1 MVDQPAH
8 AASGMLPALGQHA
21 TSPVAPSLYLNR
33 ELSRLD
39 FNFRVLAQ
47 ATDPQVPV
55 LERLRF
61 LAIAS
66 SNMDEFFEIRVS
78 RLQQQVAYGLAARSH
93 DGKNAQE
100 IMALVSAQ
108 AHRLVQRQ
116 YQLLR
121 EQILPA
127 LRDHGIAVLGPEEW
141 SAAQKAWAHQY
152 FVQDV
157 LPVLTPIGL
166 DPAHPFPH
174 VQNKNLVLIVS
185 LDGADA
191 FGRRSGIAVVQL
203 PRALPRVLKLP
214 RDDASSI
221 GRPFALLSAVVEH
234 FVGELFPGMAVVG
247 CVPFRVTR
255 DSDLFVAEEET
266 DDLLEALR
274 GELSRRNDGD
284 AVRLEVGEHCTAE
297 MARFLLSQFELQ
309 EADLYR
315 CAGPVNLMRLSALV
329 DLAEAP
335 ELRYPAYVPRI
346 PAILQGK
353 LTEGKG
359 GEQRPADG
367 KSPLLQVLRQG
378 PVLLHHPYDSG
389 MPVVELLRQAARD
402 PDVLAIKQTLYRTGA
417 SSPFVQ
423 ALIEAARQ
431 GKDVTA
437 VVELR
442 ARFDEAANISLATE
456 LQEAGA
462 NVVYGV
468 VGHKTHAKLILI
480 VRREDGQLRRYV
492 HLGTGNYHPVAA
504 RAYTDVSL
512 LSADP
517 QLAEDVHQVF
527 LSLTGLGAARPL
539 QKLWQSPFTLQQ
551 KLIQGIAAE
560 AEAAR
565 RGQPARIMAKM
576 NALTEPQVI
585 AALYRAAQAGV
596 EIDLIVRGI
605 CALRPGVP
613 GVSERIRV
621 RSIVGRYL
629 EHARVWWFG
638 SQDRLYCASADWMER
653 NLHRRVEVAFPIED
667 PQLAARVRLEC
678 LEAALRD
685 SAGAWVLGADGQWT
699 ALRDA
704 GGAGF
709 SLQTALMNG
718 DASAEA
724 LAVPQL

>member
-1 MVDQPAH
+1 MTDLVASSADSTKLTALSPQDGAGPAQL
-8 AASGMLPALGQHA
+8 AQF
-21 TSPVAPSLYLNR
+21 YLNR

-61 LAIAS
+61 LAISS

-78 RLQQQVAYGLAARSH
+78 RLQQQMAYGLAARSQ
-93 DGKNAQE
+93 DGRDAHE
-100 IMALVSAQ
+100 IMDLVADQ
-108 AHRLVQRQ
+108 AHRLVEQQ
-116 YQLLR
+116 YHILNDL
-121 EQILPA
+121 ILPE
-127 LRDHGIAVLGPEEW
+127 LRTHGIGLLQAQEW
-141 SAAQKAWAHQY
+141 STEQSNWARSY
-152 FVQDV
+152 FTNEV

-203 PRALPRVLKLP
+203 PRSLPRVLKMP
-214 RDDASSI
+214 RATQRDMPI
-221 GRPFALLSAVVEH
+221 QRPFILLSTLVQH
-234 FVGELFPGMAVVG
+234 FVGDLFPGMAVVG

-255 DSDLFVAEEET
+255 DSDLFVPEEET
-266 DDLLEALR
+266 DDLLEAMR

-284 AVRLEVGEHCTAE
+284 AVRLEVGGACTPE
-297 MARFLLSQFELQ
+297 MARFLMTQFELQ

-315 CAGPVNLMRLSALV
+315 CPGAVNLYRLGALV
-329 DLAEAP
+329 DLADAP
-335 ELRYPAYVPRI
+335 QLRYPTFVPRV
-346 PAILQGK
+346 PQVLQGK
-353 LTEGKG
+353 LGDAKSSESK
-359 GEQRPADG
+359 PVDG
-367 KSPLLQVLRQG
+367 KSAILQALG
-378 PVLLHHPYDSG
+378 HTSVLLHHPYDSG
-389 MPVVELLRQAARD
+389 MPVVELVRQAARD

-417 SSPFVQ
+417 SSPFVH
-423 ALIEAARQ
+423 ALIEAARH

-442 ARFDEAANISLATE
+442 ARFDEAANIGLATE

-480 VRREDGQLRRYV
+480 VRREHGHLRRYV
-492 HLGTGNYHPVAA
+492 HLGTGNYHPLAA
-504 RAYTDVSL
+504 KSYTDIGL
-512 LSADP
+512 MTADP
-517 QLAEDVHQVF
+517 VLAEDVHQVF
-527 LSLTGLGAARPL
+527 QSLTGLGAARQL

-551 KLIQGIAAE
+551 KLIEGIQAE
-560 AEAAR
+560 AMAAAAGR
-565 RGQPARIMAKM
+565 PARIIAKM
-576 NALTEPQVI
+576 NALTEPHVI
-585 AALYRAAQAGV
+585 AALYRASQAGV

-605 CALRPGVP
+605 CTLRPGVP

-629 EHARVWWFG
+629 EHARVWWFS

-653 NLHRRVEVAFPIED
+653 NLHRRVEVAFPIDD
-667 PQLAARVRLEC
+667 PELARRVRLEC
-678 LEAALRD
+678 LESPLRD
-685 SAGAWVLGADGQWT
+685 DAGSWVLGADGRWT
-699 ALRDA
+699 ALRDHAQTPLNSVQESLMA
-704 GGAGF
+704 G
-709 SLQTALMNG
+709 TA
-718 DASAEA
+718 
-724 LAVPQL
+724 

>member
-8 AASGMLPALGQHA
+8 AASGMLPAQGQQA
-21 TSPVAPSLYLNR
+21 ASPVAPNLYLNR

-47 ATDPQVPV
+47 AADPQVPL

-78 RLQQQVAYGLAARSH
+78 RLQQQVAFGLAARSH
-93 DGKNAQE
+93 DGRNAQE

-108 AHRLVQRQ
+108 AHRLVERQ
-116 YQLLR
+116 YQLLS
-121 EQILPA
+121 EAILPE
-127 LRDHGIAVLGPEEW
+127 LRERGIALLGPAEW
-141 SAAQKAWAHQY
+141 SAAQKAWAHKY
-152 FVQDV
+152 FIDEV
-157 LPVLTPIGL
+157 LPMLTPIGL

-203 PRALPRVLKLP
+203 PRSLPRVLKLP
-214 RDDASSI
+214 ADLASGSAVAK
-221 GRPFALLSAVVEH
+221 PFALLSAVVQH
-234 FVGELFPGMAVVG
+234 FVGELFPGMAVRS
-247 CVPFRVTR
+247 CAPFRVTR

-274 GELSRRNDGD
+274 GELTRRNDGD
-284 AVRLEVGEHCTAE
+284 AVRLEVGEPCTPE
-297 MARFLLSQFELQ
+297 MARFLLGQFELQ

-315 CAGPVNLMRLSALV
+315 CPGPVNLYRLSALV

-335 ELRYPAYVPRI
+335 ELRYPSYVPRI
-346 PAILQGK
+346 PRELQGQ
-353 LTEGKG
+353 LSEGKG
-359 GEQRPADG
+359 GEPRPGDT
-367 KSPLLQVLRQG
+367 KSPLLQVLRRG

-389 MPVVELLRQAARD
+389 MPVVELVRQAARD

-423 ALIEAARQ
+423 ALIEAARL

-442 ARFDEAANISLATE
+442 ARFDEAANITLATE

-480 VRREDGQLRRYV
+480 VRREEGQLRRYV

-504 RAYTDVSL
+504 RSYTDIGL

-551 KLIQGIAAE
+551 RLIAGIEAE
-560 AEAAR
+560 ADAAR

-576 NALTEPQVI
+576 NALTEAQVI

-596 EIDLIVRGI
+596 EIDLVVRGI
-605 CALRPGVP
+605 CTLRPGVA
-613 GVSERIRV
+613 GWSERIRV

-638 SQDRLYCASADWMER
+638 SQDKLYCASADWMER

-667 PQLAARVRLEC
+667 PQLALRVRREC
-678 LEAALRD
+678 LEAPLRD
-685 SAGAWVLGADGQWT
+685 TAGSWELGADGQWT
-699 ALRDA
+699 PLRQSSA
-704 GGAGF
+704 GEPW
-709 SLQTALMNG
+709 SVQSALMNG
-718 DASAEA
+718 EIY
-724 LAVPQL
+724 

>member
-1 MVDQPAH
+1 
-8 AASGMLPALGQHA
+8 MLPALGQHA
-21 TSPVAPSLYLNR
+21 ASPVAPHLYLNR

-47 ATDPQVPV
+47 ASDPHVPV

-100 IMALVSAQ
+100 IMTLVSAQ
-108 AHRLVQRQ
+108 AHRLVERQ
-116 YQLLR
+116 YQVLR
-121 EQILPA
+121 EEILPE
-127 LRDHGIAVLGPEEW
+127 LRDCGIAVLGAAEW
-141 SAAQKAWAHQY
+141 STAQKAWAHQY
-152 FVQDV
+152 FVNDV

-203 PRALPRVLKLP
+203 PRSLPRVLKLP
-214 RDDASSI
+214 ADASSANPPPK
-221 GRPFALLSAVVEH
+221 PFALLSAVVQH
-234 FVGELFPGMAVVG
+234 FVGELFPGMAVIG

-255 DSDLFVAEEET
+255 DSDLFVPEEET

-274 GELSRRNDGD
+274 GELTRRNDGD
-284 AVRLEVGEHCTAE
+284 AVRLEVGEHCTPE

-315 CAGPVNLMRLSALV
+315 CAGPLNLYRLSALV
-329 DLAEAP
+329 DLADAP
-335 ELRYPAYVPRI
+335 ELRYPTYVPRI
-346 PAILQGK
+346 PRALQGK
-353 LTEGKG
+353 LSEAKG

-367 KSPLLQVLRQG
+367 KSPLLQALRQG

-389 MPVVELLRQAARD
+389 MPVVELVRQAARD

-423 ALIEAARQ
+423 ALIDAARQ

-442 ARFDEAANISLATE
+442 ARFDEAANITLATE

-504 RAYTDVSL
+504 RSYTDIGL

-527 LSLTGLGAARPL
+527 QSLTGLGAARPL
-539 QKLWQSPFTLQQ
+539 QKLWQSPFTLRQ
-551 KLIQGIAAE
+551 KLLVGIEAE

-565 RGQPARIMAKM
+565 QGKPARILAKM
-576 NALTEPQVI
+576 NALTEAQVI
-585 AALYRAAQAGV
+585 AALCRASQAGV
-596 EIDLIVRGI
+596 EIDLLVRGI

-613 GVSERIRV
+613 GWSERIRV

-638 SQDRLYCASADWMER
+638 SQDKLFCASADWMER
-653 NLHRRVEVAFPIED
+653 NLHRRVEVAFPIDD
-667 PQLAARVRLEC
+667 PEMARRVRLEC
-678 LEAALRD
+678 LEAPLHD
-685 SAGAWVLGADGQWT
+685 TAGSWLLGADGQWT
-699 ALRDA
+699 SLRQSSQ
-704 GGAGF
+704 GELF
-709 SLQTALMNG
+709 SVQSALMSGGLYSG
-718 DASAEA
+718 DSGY
-724 LAVPQL
+724 LSPT